1 MKREGRQHGLVR
13 THKLI
18 FSPDHP
24 RPSNLRIANEVSG
37 PAMAGSFVKAPSKP
51 TNLSKF
57 TSKYSWSHV
66 QPVSKS
72 KEKAKGSHKFRS
84 FDGGFSGW
92 SSEEALRCL
101 GGDDDYDVEA
111 DDELEESGFYCG
123 MIIVWLR
130 VGLVMV
136 RGWVKLG
143 WRLCWVVW
151 MMIVRRRIGVL
162 FEVDLG
168 ADHSLCLGVT
178 K

>member
-24 RPSNLRIANEVSG
+24 RPSNIRIANEVSG

-51 TNLSKF
+51 TNHSKF

-66 QPVSKS
+66 LPVSKS
-72 KEKAKGSHKFRS
+72 KEKAKGNHKFRS

-101 GGDDDYDVEA
+101 GGDDDDDDDDD
-111 DDELEESGFYCG
+111 DDELVESGFDCG
-123 MIIVWLR
+123 DDHSVVEGGVGDGEGLGE
-130 VGLVMV
+130 VGLEIV
-136 RGWVKLG
+136 LG
-143 WRLCWVVW
+143 GLDDDCEEEDWCFV
-151 MMIVRRRIGVL
+151 
-162 FEVDLG
+162 
-168 ADHSLCLGVT
+168 
-178 K
+178 